1 MGCTFFF
8 PLELAKLLPLP
19 GSLTHVCQLNSR
31 DFLLHSSK
39 ELILIRPFS
48 FDMGAPAFGLH
59 KHGDVLSLSLSLLPL
74 SDLENLAVWVLTTTS
89 SSILL
94 ASFVFKKT
102 NQTVAK
108 TGKNFVL
115 AKFVVVA
122 TNSQLVPTRESNAV
136 STRWENGCYN

>member
-1 MGCTFFF
+1 
-8 PLELAKLLPLP
+8 
-19 GSLTHVCQLNSR
+19 
-31 DFLLHSSK
+31 LHSSK

-48 FDMGAPAFGLH
+48 FDSGCTCLWLAQTWGCAF
-59 KHGDVLSLSLSLLPL
+59 SLSLSLLPL
-74 SDLENLAVWVLTTTS
+74 SDLENLAVWLLTTTS

-94 ASFVFKKT
+94 ASFVLKKT

-122 TNSQLVPTRESNAV
+122 TNSQLVPTRESNSMQYQLDGKKGV
-136 STRWENGCYN
+136 IID